1 VKLQRKGRWRHH
13 AHALRPEAHRAI
25 I

>member
-1 VKLQRKGRWRHH
+1 VKLQRKGWGRHH